1 MLPYNQAHADV
12 VSQLKSTRAD
22 CLIAEAGALPLAE
35 CADTIKQVVWVVEQT
50 SRHMDWTEVPEDVGG
65 KIEVSVW
72 HELVKDAQNG
82 TDLPTDL
89 KSGNIVTLS
98 WQAKSSSYEV
108 VEFTQKNLAAA
119 VGALVTALPPS
130 QRFNPSDL
138 FLPADSLT
146 DTYTLC
152 LTLAALFQ
160 HATVALNS
168 VAGPDVNIADCS
180 RSIAPTVIVASASA
194 GVTLYETHG
203 KNVTGMLTK
212 MAHSTATQALQ
223 AGRMPVDNALTRLN
237 APKRAAIGT
246 TPGKLRLLFLVEKA
260 GGREKSLTS
269 AMLSDLRVYSGAR
282 IVYALTSP
290 RVAGAVAQ
298 TNVFDYRS
306 GTQNETHSHFGGVL
320 SSVEVKVVDKA
331 HLKTTEEGNPQGEVS
346 TSPIPHPQ

>member
-1 MLPYNQAHADV
+1 
-12 VSQLKSTRAD
+12 
-22 CLIAEAGALPLAE
+22 
-35 CADTIKQVVWVVEQT
+35 
-50 SRHMDWTEVPEDVGG
+50 MDWTEVPEDVGG
-65 KIEVSVW
+65 KIDVSVW

-82 TDLPTDL
+82 GASELPSDATP
-89 KSGNIVTLS
+89 GNVITLS
-98 WQAKSSSYEV
+98 WQAKSANYEI
-108 VEFTQKNLAAA
+108 VEFTQKNMAAA
-119 VGALVTALPPS
+119 VGALITALPPS

-180 RSIAPTVIVASASA
+180 RSIAPTVIAASASA
-194 GVTLYETHG
+194 GATLHETHG
-203 KNVTGMLTK
+203 KNVTGVLTK
-212 MAHSTATQALQ
+212 VAHSTATKALQ

-237 APKRAAIGT
+237 APKRAAIGS

-260 GGREKSLTS
+260 GGREKLLTS
-269 AMLSDLRVYSGAR
+269 AMLTDLRVYTGAR
-282 IVYALTSP
+282 IIYALTSP

-298 TNVFDYRS
+298 TNVYDYRI
-306 GTQNETHSHFGGVL
+306 GKTNEACSHFGGVL

-331 HLKTTEEGNPQGEVS
+331 GLKTSEDGNPQGEVS
-346 TSPIPHPQ
+346 ITPILTSTVS